1 MREHKIF
8 ALFLGINFLILV
20 AQIQGL
26 SISFYEA
33 NILYGDSSLLKSFS
47 TFFLNIFGTNDY
59 ALRIPMI
66 LIHLIA
72 TTLLYLISNYYV
84 SRPNDKLWIVF
95 IYLLLPG
102 ITSSA
107 LLVNIA
113 GLKIVTLF
121 AFVYMYLRFNHWSL
135 IILPF
140 FMMLDAT
147 AIFLYF
153 SIALFGI
160 SRKQWLMGS
169 VSFGLLV
176 SSILFFGMD
185 LGGRPEGRFLDAL
198 GIYSAIFSPVV
209 FMYLFYVLYRR
220 YMTHE
225 RDLIWM
231 IASSMFVISLLLSFR
246 QKVNI
251 QDFAPYLMVALPLA
265 AQTFFHTYRVRLPIF
280 RRRYRLLFY
289 SAFALLM
296 MNALAVFFNQWLY
309 QWIKEPK
316 DHFSYSMHVAKELAH
331 TLKENQISCVNADD
345 KKMQLRLHFYG
356 IKECKETHLSEEI
369 DKKGKKVTISYIDV
383 PIYTAYVTKVNK

>member
-47 TFFLNIFGTNDY
+47 TFFLNIFGSNDY
-59 ALRIPMI
+59 TLRIPMI
-66 LIHLIA
+66 VIHLIS
-72 TTLLYLISNYYV
+72 TILLYLISSYYV

-121 AFVYMYLRFNHWSL
+121 AFVYIYLRFNNWSL
-135 IILPF
+135 LLLPL
-140 FMMLDAT
+140 FMLLDAT
-147 AIFLYF
+147 SIFLYF
-153 SIALFGI
+153 SIALFGF
-160 SRKQWLMGS
+160 SRKQWITAG
-169 VSFGLLV
+169 VSSGLLLLAV
-176 SSILFFGMD
+176 FFFGID
-185 LGGRPEGRFLDAL
+185 LSGRPQGRFLDAL
-198 GIYSAIFSPVV
+198 AIYSAIFSPVV

-225 RDLIWM
+225 RDLVWM

-289 SAFALLM
+289 SAFTLLVV
-296 MNALAVFFNQWLY
+296 NALAVFFNQWLY
-309 QWIKEPK
+309 QWIKNPK
-316 DHFSYSMHVAKELAH
+316 DHFSYSMHIAKELAH
-331 TLKENQISCVNADD
+331 ELKDNQISCVNADD
-345 KKMQLRLHFYG
+345 EKMQLRLLFYG
-356 IKECKETHLSEEI
+356 ITECQGTLLSEEKN
-369 DKKGKKVTISYIDV
+369 KKGKKVTISYINI

>member
-1 MREHKIF
+1 MREDKIF

-66 LIHLIA
+66 VIHLIS
-72 TTLLYLISNYYV
+72 TILLYLISSYYV

-107 LLVNIA
+107 LLVNVA

-121 AFVYMYLRFNHWSL
+121 AFVYMYLRFNNWSL
-135 IILPF
+135 ILLPL
-140 FMMLDAT
+140 FMLLDAT
-147 AIFLYF
+147 SIFLYF

-160 SRKQWLMGS
+160 SRKQWMTAG
-169 VSFGLLV
+169 VSLGLL
-176 SSILFFGMD
+176 ILAVFFFGID
-185 LGGRPEGRFLDAL
+185 LSGRPQGRFLDAL
-198 GIYSAIFSPVV
+198 AIYSAIFSPVV

-225 RDLIWM
+225 QDLVWM

-289 SAFALLM
+289 SAFTLLVV
-296 MNALAVFFNQWLY
+296 NALAVFFNQWLY
-309 QWIKEPK
+309 QWIKNPK
-316 DHFSYSMHVAKELAH
+316 DHFSYSMHIAKELAH
-331 TLKENQISCVNADD
+331 ELKDNQISCVNADD
-345 KKMQLRLHFYG
+345 EKMQLRLRFYG
-356 IKECKETHLSEEI
+356 ITECQGTLLSEEKN
-369 DKKGKKVTISYIDV
+369 KKGKKVTISYINI

>member
-47 TFFLNIFGTNDY
+47 TFFLNIFGSNDY

-72 TTLLYLISNYYV
+72 TTLLYLISSYYV
-84 SRPNDKLWIVF
+84 SRPNDKLWIIF

-121 AFVYMYLRFNHWSL
+121 AFVYMYLRFNNWSL
-135 IILPF
+135 MLLPL

-153 SIALFGI
+153 SIAMFGI
-160 SRKQWLMGS
+160 SRKQWVTAG
-169 VSFGLLV
+169 VSLGLLIV
-176 SSILFFGMD
+176 AIFFFGVD
-185 LGGRPEGRFLDAL
+185 LSGRPQGRFLDAL
-198 GIYSAIFSPVV
+198 AIYSAIFSPVV
-209 FMYLFYVLYRR
+209 FIYLFFVLYRR

-231 IASSMFVISLLLSFR
+231 IASSMFIISLLLSFR

-251 QDFAPYLMVALPLA
+251 QDFAPYLMVTLPLA
-265 AQTFFHTYRVRLPIF
+265 AQTFFHTYRVRLPMF

-289 SAFALLM
+289 SAFTLLM
-296 MNALAVFFNQWLY
+296 VNALAVFFNQWLY
-309 QWIKEPK
+309 QWIKDPK

-331 TLKENQISCVNADD
+331 TLKENKISCVNGDD
-345 KKMQLRLHFYG
+345 EKMQLRLHFYG
-356 IKECKETHLSEEI
+356 IKECKGTLLSE
-369 DKKGKKVTISYIDV
+369 KRNRKGKKVTISYINI

>member
-47 TFFLNIFGTNDY
+47 TFFINIFGSNDY

-72 TTLLYLISNYYV
+72 TTLLYFISSYYV

-121 AFVYMYLRFNHWSL
+121 AFVYMYLRFNNWSL
-135 IILPF
+135 ILLPL

-147 AIFLYF
+147 VIFLYF
-153 SIALFGI
+153 SIVLFGI
-160 SRKQWLMGS
+160 SRKQWITTG
-169 VSFGLLV
+169 VSLSLLIAA
-176 SSILFFGMD
+176 ILFFGVD
-185 LGGRPEGRFLDAL
+185 LSGRPQGRFLDAL

-209 FMYLFYVLYRR
+209 FIYLFFVLYRR
-220 YMTHE
+220 YMMHE

-289 SAFALLM
+289 SAFTLLM
-296 MNALAVFFNQWLY
+296 VNALAVFFNQWLY
-309 QWIKEPK
+309 QWIKDPK
-316 DHFSYSMHVAKELAH
+316 NHFSYSMHVAKELAH
-331 TLKENQISCVNADD
+331 ELKDNQIFCVNSDD
-345 KKMQLRLHFYG
+345 DKMQLRLRFYG
-356 IKECKETHLSEEI
+356 IKECKGTLLSEEI
-369 DKKGKKVTISYIDV
+369 DKKGKKVTISYINI

>member
-1 MREHKIF
+1 MREHKVF

-47 TFFLNIFGTNDY
+47 TFFLNIFGSNDY

-66 LIHLIA
+66 VIHLIS
-72 TTLLYLISNYYV
+72 TILLYLISSYYV

-107 LLVNIA
+107 LLVNVA

-121 AFVYMYLRFNHWSL
+121 AFVYMYLRFNNWSL
-135 IILPF
+135 ILLPL
-140 FMMLDAT
+140 FMMLDVT

-153 SIALFGI
+153 SITLFGI
-160 SRKQWLMGS
+160 SRKQWLTAG
-169 VSFGLLV
+169 VSLGLLILAV
-176 SSILFFGMD
+176 LFFGVD
-185 LGGRPEGRFLDAL
+185 LSGRPQGRFLDAL

-220 YMTHE
+220 YMSHE
-225 RDLIWM
+225 RDLVWM

-289 SAFALLM
+289 SAFTLLVV
-296 MNALAVFFNQWLY
+296 NALAVFFNQWLY
-309 QWIKEPK
+309 QWIKNPK
-316 DHFSYSMHVAKELAH
+316 DHFSYSMHIAKELAH
-331 TLKENQISCVNADD
+331 ELKYNQISCVNADD
-345 KKMQLRLHFYG
+345 EKMQLRLRFYG
-356 IKECKETHLSEEI
+356 ITECKATLLSE
-369 DKKGKKVTISYIDV
+369 KRNRKAKKVTISYINI

>member
-8 ALFLGINFLILV
+8 VLFLGINFLILM

-47 TFFLNIFGTNDY
+47 TFFLNIFGSNDY

-66 LIHLIA
+66 VIHLIS
-72 TTLLYLISNYYV
+72 TILLYLISSYYI

-135 IILPF
+135 ILLPL

-147 AIFLYF
+147 SIFLYF

-160 SRKQWLMGS
+160 SRKQWITAG
-169 VSFGLLV
+169 VSSGLL
-176 SSILFFGMD
+176 ILAVFFFGID
-185 LGGRPEGRFLDAL
+185 LSGRPQGRFLDAL
-198 GIYSAIFSPVV
+198 AIYSAIFSPVV

-225 RDLIWM
+225 RDLVWM
-231 IASSMFVISLLLSFR
+231 IASSMFIISLLLSFR

-289 SAFALLM
+289 SAFTLLVV
-296 MNALAVFFNQWLY
+296 NALAVFFNQWLY
-309 QWIKEPK
+309 QWIKNPK
-316 DHFSYSMHVAKELAH
+316 DHFSYSMHIAKELAH
-331 TLKENQISCVNADD
+331 ELKDNQISCVNADSE
-345 KKMQLRLHFYG
+345 KMQLRLRFYG
-356 IKECKETHLSEEI
+356 ITECQGTLLSEEKN
-369 DKKGKKVTISYIDV
+369 KKGKKVTISYINI

>member
-66 LIHLIA
+66 VIHLIS
-72 TTLLYLISNYYV
+72 TILLYLISSYYV

-107 LLVNIA
+107 LLVNVA
-113 GLKIVTLF
+113 GLKLVTLF
-121 AFVYMYLRFNHWSL
+121 AFVYMYLRFNNWSL
-135 IILPF
+135 ILLPL
-140 FMMLDAT
+140 FMLLDAT
-147 AIFLYF
+147 SIFLYF

-160 SRKQWLMGS
+160 SRKQWATAG
-169 VSFGLLV
+169 VSLGLL
-176 SSILFFGMD
+176 ILAVFFFGID
-185 LGGRPEGRFLDAL
+185 LSGRPQGRFLDAL
-198 GIYSAIFSPVV
+198 AIYSAIFSPVV

-225 RDLIWM
+225 RDLVWM

-289 SAFALLM
+289 SAFTLLVV
-296 MNALAVFFNQWLY
+296 NALAVFFNQWLY
-309 QWIKEPK
+309 QWIKNPK
-316 DHFSYSMHVAKELAH
+316 DHFSYSMHITKELAH
-331 TLKENQISCVNADD
+331 ELKYNQISCVNTDD
-345 KKMQLRLHFYG
+345 EKMQLRLRFYG
-356 IKECKETHLSEEI
+356 ITECKGTLLSE
-369 DKKGKKVTISYIDV
+369 KRNGKAKKVTISYTNI

>member
-8 ALFLGINFLILV
+8 ALLLGINFLILV

-47 TFFLNIFGTNDY
+47 TFFLNIFGSNDY

-66 LIHLIA
+66 VIHLIS
-72 TTLLYLISNYYV
+72 TILLYLISSYYV

-102 ITSSA
+102 ITSSS

-121 AFVYMYLRFNHWSL
+121 AFVYMYLRFNNWSL
-135 IILPF
+135 LLLPL
-140 FMMLDAT
+140 FMILDAT

-160 SRKQWLMGS
+160 SRKQWLTAG
-169 VSFGLLV
+169 VSLGLL
-176 SSILFFGMD
+176 ILAVFFFGVD
-185 LGGRPEGRFLDAL
+185 LSGRPQGRFLDAL

-220 YMTHE
+220 YMSHE
-225 RDLIWM
+225 RDLVWM

-289 SAFALLM
+289 SAFVLLLV
-296 MNALAVFFNQWLY
+296 NALAVFFNQWLY
-309 QWIKEPK
+309 QWIKNPK
-316 DHFSYSMHVAKELAH
+316 DHFSYSMHIAKELAH
-331 TLKENQISCVNADD
+331 ELKYNQISCVNADD
-345 KKMQLRLHFYG
+345 EKMQLRLRFYG
-356 IKECKETHLSEEI
+356 ITECKETLLSE
-369 DKKGKKVTISYIDV
+369 KRNRKAKKVTISYINI

>member
-47 TFFLNIFGTNDY
+47 TFFLNIFGSNDY

-113 GLKIVTLF
+113 GLKIVILF
-121 AFVYMYLRFNHWSL
+121 AFVYMYLRFNYWSL
-135 IILPF
+135 ILLPL

-153 SIALFGI
+153 SIALFGV
-160 SRKQWLMGS
+160 SRKQWIIAG
-169 VSFGLLV
+169 VSLGLLIAAV
-176 SSILFFGMD
+176 FFFGVD
-185 LGGRPEGRFLDAL
+185 FGGRPQGRFLDAL
-198 GIYSAIFSPVV
+198 AIYSAIFSPVV

-220 YMTHE
+220 YMSHE
-225 RDLIWM
+225 RDLVWM
-231 IASSMFVISLLLSFR
+231 IASSMFVISVLLSFR

-289 SAFALLM
+289 SAFALLLV
-296 MNALAVFFNQWLY
+296 NALAVFFNQWLY
-309 QWIKEPK
+309 QWIKNPK

-331 TLKENQISCVNADD
+331 ELKENQISCVNTDD
-345 KKMQLRLHFYG
+345 EKMQLRLRFYG
-356 IKECKETHLSEEI
+356 ITECKGTLLSEEKN
-369 DKKGKKVTISYIDV
+369 KKGKKVTISYINI

>member
-33 NILYGDSSLLKSFS
+33 NIFYGDSSLLKSFS

-66 LIHLIA
+66 VMHLIS
-72 TTLLYLISNYYV
+72 TILLYLISSYYV

-107 LLVNIA
+107 LLVNVA

-121 AFVYMYLRFNHWSL
+121 AFVYMYLRFNNWSL
-135 IILPF
+135 ILLPL
-140 FMMLDAT
+140 FMLLDAT
-147 AIFLYF
+147 SIFFYF

-160 SRKQWLMGS
+160 SRKQWATAG
-169 VSFGLLV
+169 VSLGLL
-176 SSILFFGMD
+176 ILAVFFFGID
-185 LGGRPEGRFLDAL
+185 LSGRPQGRFLDAL
-198 GIYSAIFSPVV
+198 AIYSAIFSPVV

-225 RDLIWM
+225 RDLVWM
-231 IASSMFVISLLLSFR
+231 IASSMFIISLLLSFR

-289 SAFALLM
+289 SAFTLLLV
-296 MNALAVFFNQWLY
+296 NALVVFFNQWLY
-309 QWIKEPK
+309 QWIKNPK
-316 DHFSYSMHVAKELAH
+316 DHFSYSMHIAKELAH
-331 TLKENQISCVNADD
+331 ELKDNQISCVNTDD
-345 KKMQLRLHFYG
+345 DKMQLRLRFYG
-356 IKECKETHLSEEI
+356 ITECKGTLLSE
-369 DKKGKKVTISYIDV
+369 KRNRKAKKVTISYINI